1 MIVLDDPVVL
11 LSRLRIV
18 QFCYSVVILSYLC
31 RWLCVICLQTYVIAL
46 QLSQSNVQLYKL
58 SEFEK

>member
-1 MIVLDDPVVL
+1 MTASFFL
-11 LSRLRIV
+11 LRLRIV
-18 QFCYSVVILSYLC
+18 QFCYSVVILLYLC